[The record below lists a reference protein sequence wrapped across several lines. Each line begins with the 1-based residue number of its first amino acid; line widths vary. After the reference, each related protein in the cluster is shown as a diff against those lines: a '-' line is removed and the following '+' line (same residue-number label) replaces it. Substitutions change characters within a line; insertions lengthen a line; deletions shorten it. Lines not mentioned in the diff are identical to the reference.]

1 MRRVVT
7 LYDNVEDLITENDRR
22 YEEDGS
28 TQELVC
34 LLALNHSFTQG
45 FCYAA
50 RIASS
55 WDMSP

>member
-1 MRRVVT
+1 VA
-7 LYDNVEDLITENDRR
+7 LYDNTEDLITENDRR
-22 YEEDGS
+22 YTEDGS

-34 LLALNHSFTQG
+34 LLAFKHSFTHV
-45 FCYAA
+45 FCYAV